1 VSNVPHGLKIER
13 SGSEDEERP
22 GAGSVHRRG
31 RRSSARALVAGLVGQ
46 LGVDVVLAGS
56 GPEALGLARSARP
69 AALFLD
75 VALPE
80 IGGCHVCHLLRG
92 EYGRDLPIILLSA
105 DRTEPRD
112 KVAGLLLGADDY
124 IAKPFSPGELLARL
138 AAKLR
143 PASEAASAPAL
154 SPAVLLTPSELRVL
168 RLLAEGRQ
176 AREIAR
182 TLSIAPKTVSMH
194 IQNSMKKL
202 GVHTRTQA
210 VVLAHQ
216 LGLVNGE
223 APLA

>member
-1 VSNVPHGLKIER
+1 MAQKTKSAPEQARCIVADADPE
-13 SGSEDEERP
+13 
-22 GAGSVHRRG
+22 
-31 RRSSARALVAGLVGQ
+31 ARALVAGLVGQ

>member
-1 VSNVPHGLKIER
+1 MTQSTEATQER
-13 SGSEDEERP
+13 SPCVVADADP
-22 GAGSVHRRG
+22 D
-31 RRSSARALVAGLVGQ
+31 ARALVADLVGQ
-46 LGVDVVLAGS
+46 LGVDVVFAAS

-69 AALFLD
+69 AALVLD

-92 EYGRDLPIILLSA
+92 EFGRDLPIILLSA

-124 IAKPFSPGELLARL
+124 ITKPFLPGELLARL
-138 AAKLR
+138 AGKLR
-143 PASEAASAPAL
+143 PASGAPVSRAG
-154 SPAVLLTPSELRVL
+154 LLTPSELRVL

-176 AREIAR
+176 ARDIAR

-223 APLA
+223 LPLP